1 VEDLKAAGNLDVGTS
16 KAISVHSIVAKPSW
30 EGTRNACFG
39 ALDHWRRSGNA
50 QSRPHRSGRRKFR
63 KRV

>member
-39 ALDHWRRSGNA
+39 ALDH
-50 QSRPHRSGRRKFR
+50 
-63 KRV
+63 RVDLAMRGAGHTDPAGGSFASE